1 MIFIGFLIIIFSL
14 GSFINHIYK
23 PIVALIASWV
33 FSHISAHRQKLQTR
47 AALLGS
53 LIFLRSL
60 KVLTAYG
67 LSKASASASKSI
79 YLQLLEGVKWHRT
92 LFLSEGILSPEVRN
106 GEQKANY
113 GWRSDDWYSFE
124 LPNNHV
130 PHWLLLQ
137 SELVLNP
144 SWLPSLLFCQTV
156 LIKWY
161 IKT

>member
-1 MIFIGFLIIIFSL
+1 MCICITCMIFIVFLIIIFPH

-23 PIVALIASWV
+23 PIVALTASWV

-92 LFLSEGILSPEVRN
+92 LFLWEGILSPEVRN
-106 GEQKANY
+106 GEQKANCS
-113 GWRSDDWYSFE
+113 WRSDDLYSLE
-124 LPNNHV
+124 LPNNRLCHTGCICR
-130 PHWLLLQ
+130 
-137 SELVLNP
+137 ELILNP
-144 SWLPSLLFCQTV
+144 SWLLSLLFCQT
-156 LIKWY
+156 I
-161 IKT
+161 